1 MQDTNTN
8 TNTNTRYDQT
18 GDVPP
23 PRSQAENAPDGPAID
38 LPTIATLAVHNT
50 PPWAGDI
57 IASIPEEASSTP
69 AAASPDAEVPATA
82 ASVSGSASQPGNRA
96 ASAPRQPATL
106 SECPLHTAM
115 RHLAEAAVAQHVLYL
130 EGEVRARPGLVNTV
144 ARWER
149 MHTLI
154 RECVC
159 PATREIDVGAPALAE
174 IVDSTLEGM
183 FTPGQQHL
191 RTQFVRALEVCAA
204 CASAAECPL
213 SASPD
218 PE

>member
-1 MQDTNTN
+1 MQNTN
-8 TNTNTRYDQT
+8 TNIPDDLDDNLT
-18 GDVPP
+18 PSL
-23 PRSQAENAPDGPAID
+23 SQNAPDGPAVD
-38 LPTIATLAVHNT
+38 LPTIAALALYNT

-57 IASIPEEASSTP
+57 IASIPEEGDTAS
-69 AAASPDAEVPATA
+69 EVETSATA
-82 ASVSGSASQPGNRA
+82 SGVCPPASQPNDSA

-149 MHTLI
+149 MHTFI

-159 PATREIDVGAPALAE
+159 PATREVAIGAPALAE
-174 IVDSTLEGM
+174 VVNTTLESI

-191 RTQFVRALEVCAA
+191 RAQFVGALEACAA

-213 SASPD
+213 GASPEIRD
-218 PE
+218 TQR